1 MLEFGG
7 FIVLTYLFYRYVF
20 NRKPKETPLQSSDYY
35 IEKYG
40 LLDEYDPEETYQE
53 AEKPHITIN
62 IQQNITH
69 NHLHITP
76 SGNQPHQ
83 HP

>member
-20 NRKPKETPLQSSDYY
+20 NRKPKEERLPTSDEL

-40 LLDEYDPEETYQE
+40 LLDDYNPEETYQE

-76 SGNQPHQ
+76 EGNQH
-83 HP
+83 H